1 MMIISPDL
9 AFSMLTNHLLG
20 PSPPCQLGCSWS
32 RVSVEKKFNDQK
44 HTHLSLMG
52 SNFFHH
58 PRYSPTTPKPDI
70 PQIYR
75 SINKQTNCIGQGA
88 TNQSGPERQISE
100 ECAILLGNS
109 SAQSSPFILAQIGY
123 ILIIWIFFILI
134 CLSLVPSTCMHNQSS
149 SRQRA
154 TSAEKTFLAMRMK
167 VGGCL

>member
-1 MMIISPDL
+1 MDHLHHVSWVVPGQEFQWKKSSTIKSTPTCL
-9 AFSMLTNHLLG
+9 LWAQTFSTI
-20 PSPPCQLGCSWS
+20 
-32 RVSVEKKFNDQK
+32 
-44 HTHLSLMG
+44 
-52 SNFFHH
+52 
-58 PRYSPTTPKPDI
+58 PDI
-70 PQIYR
+70 HQPRQNLVFRQIYR

-109 SAQSSPFILAQIGY
+109 SAQCSPFILAQIGY

-149 SRQRA
+149 SRQKA
-154 TSAEKTFLAMRMK
+154 TSAEKTFLLCEMRMK